1 MRSGGGGRPCCQL
14 TSASGVNHAGIEM
27 RHPETDLF
35 RSQRHRSVPR
45 FVSHRGYTPLAPENS
60 LPGFAYA
67 GLLGQWAIETD
78 VHLTRDGVLVC
89 CHDEAVDAMYDGT
102 GAIADMTWAELSR
115 LRLRSG
121 SRLDCFAEEELR
133 MPLFSEYLQICRAF
147 GSVPFIELKVP
158 VGERV
163 MDAVRQSGFAESQV
177 IVSTFHL
184 SWLTQTR
191 EAAPDVFLH
200 HIFSDEP
207 SMHRLA
213 ELGNAGISWN
223 FRDPADLTRAQVAGV
238 RELGLRMCLRAADS
252 WGAVARMQD
261 LGLDYVPTNTMHAA
275 NPLSSSMAM
284 AG

>member
-1 MRSGGGGRPCCQL
+1 
-14 TSASGVNHAGIEM
+14 M

-35 RSQRHRSVPR
+35 RSQDHSSVPR
-45 FVSHRGYTPLAPENS
+45 FVSHRGYTPMAPENS

-89 CHDEAVDAMYDGT
+89 CHDETVDAMYDGT

-115 LRLRSG
+115 LRLRRG

-133 MPLFSEYLQICRAF
+133 MPLFSDYLQICRAF

-163 MDAVRQSGFAESQV
+163 MDAVRQIGLDANQV
-177 IVSTFHL
+177 VVSSFHL
-184 SWLTQTR
+184 SWLTQARGAT
-191 EAAPDVFLH
+191 PGVFLH
-200 HIFSDEP
+200 HTFSDEP
-207 SMHRLA
+207 SMHQLA

-223 FRDPADLTRAQVAGV
+223 IRDPADLTLAQVADV
-238 RELGLRMCLRAADS
+238 HEMGLRMCLRAADS
-252 WGAVARMQD
+252 WGTVTQMQH

-275 NPLSSSMAM
+275 NPLSSSRATT
-284 AG
+284 G